1 MNNAYGELAIHR
13 WMLRDSVRNE
23 GYRRAIAQVVKPGD
37 VVLDMGAGT
46 GILSIF
52 AAQAGARQVYAVE
65 RTEVVGVARRM
76 IERNG
81 FTDRITVVHEEL
93 ESVRLPEKV
102 DVIISEWMGG
112 FGVDEN
118 MLAPLT
124 IARDRWLKPGG
135 KIIPNRVTAYI
146 APASVVDFDEAMA
159 HWQARQHGVDL
170 SVIAEITTNE
180 MFMTQTYLTPDD
192 LLAEAKVMWSHD
204 AYTCSLEEADRSFES
219 KQTFTSLHAGAFSGF
234 VTWFAAELC
243 EGMTLTNAVGAPDT
257 HWGRILF
264 PLDRAIEVTAG
275 TPIQAELHCDPAGQ
289 GSCEFYWSAQIA
301 DGLREEHDTRRV
313 RQSRRTQF

>member
-13 WMLRDSVRNE
+13 WMLRDAVRNE

-52 AAQAGARQVYAVE
+52 AAQAGARKVFAVE
-65 RTEVVGVARRM
+65 RTEVAGVARRM
-76 IERNG
+76 VTRNG
-81 FTDRITVVHEEL
+81 FDDRIEVLQADL
-93 ESVRLPEKV
+93 ENVNLSEKV

-118 MLAPLT
+118 MLAPL
-124 IARDRWLKPGG
+124 IMARDRWLKPGG
-135 KIIPNRVTAYI
+135 KIVPERVTAYI
-146 APASVVDFDEAMA
+146 APASVLDFDEAMT
-159 HWQARQHGVDL
+159 HWQSRPHGVDV

-204 AYTCSLEEADRSFES
+204 AYTCTLEEADRSFES
-219 KQTFTSLHAGAFSGF
+219 KQTFTSQHPGAFSGF

-243 EGMTLTNAVGAPDT
+243 EGCTLTNAVGAPDT

-264 PLDRAIEVTAG
+264 PLDHAIDVTTG
-275 TPIQAELHCDPAGQ
+275 TRIQAEVHCDPAGP
-289 GSCEFYWSAQIA
+289 GSCEFYWSAKIA
-301 DGLREEHDTRRV
+301 DGRVEEHDTRRA